1 MNLINKYTN
10 YFMKK
15 IENNIS
21 YQTNIKVKLKAY
33 IKHII
38 SKMAT
43 TLGEKG
49 SDVYTF
55 DGVNDPRVA
64 LSALIIRNQSED
76 IILNGMKKILY
87 NSTITMPGYNS
98 LIEDAFLLAF
108 QSRNI
113 RGGKGERDVSMI
125 MFNCLACEKKSLML
139 KVIKLIPHYG
149 YWKDMFIFY
158 FENKDFDIKNKI
170 YDIVINQ
177 LDEDEKNMKE
187 NKSISL
193 LAKWMPRQ
201 QDSNKLSNELAQKM
215 FTIGTFSHKMKLYR
229 KRITALNKYL
239 NTVEINQCD
248 KKWADIKP
256 AQVPG
261 RALAKYKKAF
271 LNELLT
277 NTSRVEGNIRFPND
291 PDRVKCAENFKNH
304 MNLALNGGAKVNAS
318 NTVMPHEIY
327 KNILRTMKLNN
338 MTEDEKNINRVQ
350 WNTIRDDIK
359 EKGTFNKMIA
369 MCDFS
374 GSMDGDPKLVS
385 GALGIL
391 FSEICVGIGKNKIM
405 TFDST
410 PQWINFDPSM
420 DIYKKVS
427 TILSSHLGQG
437 LSTDFQKAMEL
448 IIKDLKMNKTPLD
461 EAPTDLVVF
470 TDMAW
475 DAAYSSSQTSSYT
488 NNTYRH
494 HVKTAPWQTHIEMI
508 RTSFKS
514 AGEDNFG
521 EGKGYA
527 MPRIIIWNLR
537 SNTQDFHAQADTPG
551 VMMMSGWSP
560 SLFKYIMKEGFK
572 TITPYETLRMQLDDP
587 IYDLVRN
594 ALRT

>member
-1 MNLINKYTN
+1 
-10 YFMKK
+10 
-15 IENNIS
+15 
-21 YQTNIKVKLKAY
+21 
-33 IKHII
+33 
-38 SKMAT
+38 MAT

-64 LSALIIRNQSED
+64 LSALIVRGQSED
-76 IILNGMKKILY
+76 IINDAMNKIIY
-87 NSTITMPGYNS
+87 NSTTTMPGYE
-98 LIEDAFLLAF
+98 LLMEDAFLIAF

-125 MFNCLACEKKSLML
+125 MFNFLARKKKSMML

-149 YWKDMFIFY
+149 YWKDMFTFY
-158 FENKDFDIKNKI
+158 LENQDFDIKNKI

-177 LDEDEKNMKE
+177 LDNDEKNMKE

-229 KRITALNKYL
+229 KRISALNKYL
-239 NTVEINQCD
+239 NTVEINQCG
-248 KKWADIKP
+248 KKWANIKP

-271 LNELLT
+271 LNELLSK
-277 NTSRVEGNIRFPND
+277 TSCVEGSIRFPND
-291 PDRVKCAENFKNH
+291 SDRVKCAENFKNH

-338 MTEDEKNINRVQ
+338 TTEDEKNINRVQ

-359 EKGTFNKMIA
+359 AKGTFNKMIA

-420 DIYKKVS
+420 DIYKKVF

-475 DAAYSSSQTSSYT
+475 DQAYSSSQTSSYT

-494 HVKTAPWQTHIEMI
+494 HVKTANWQTHIEMI
-508 RTSFKS
+508 RTSFKN

-521 EGKGYA
+521 EGNGYA

-572 TITPYETLRMQLDDP
+572 SITPYETLRMQLDDP
-587 IYDLVRN
+587 IYDLVRD

>member
-1 MNLINKYTN
+1 
-10 YFMKK
+10 
-15 IENNIS
+15 
-21 YQTNIKVKLKAY
+21 
-33 IKHII
+33 
-38 SKMAT
+38 MAT

-64 LSALIIRNQSED
+64 LSALIVRGQSED
-76 IILNGMKKILY
+76 IINDAMNKIIY
-87 NSTITMPGYNS
+87 NSTTTMPGYE
-98 LIEDAFLLAF
+98 LLMEDAFLIAF

-125 MFNCLACEKKSLML
+125 MFNFLARKKKSMML

-149 YWKDMFIFY
+149 YWKDMFTFY
-158 FENKDFDIKNKI
+158 LENQDFDIKNKI

-177 LDEDEKNMKE
+177 LDNDEKNMKE

-229 KRITALNKYL
+229 KRISALNKYL
-239 NTVEINQCD
+239 NTVEINQCG

-271 LNELLT
+271 LNELLSK
-277 NTSRVEGNIRFPND
+277 TSRVEGSIRFPND
-291 PDRVKCAENFKNH
+291 SDRVKCAENFKNH

-338 MTEDEKNINRVQ
+338 TTEDEKNINRVQ

-359 EKGTFNKMIA
+359 AKGTFNKMIA

-475 DAAYSSSQTSSYT
+475 DTAYSSSQTSSYT

-494 HVKTAPWQTHIEMI
+494 HVKTANWQTHIEMI
-508 RTSFKS
+508 RTSFKN

-521 EGKGYA
+521 EGNGYA

-572 TITPYETLRMQLDDP
+572 SITPYETLRMQLDDP
-587 IYDLVRN
+587 IYDLVRD